1 METHPPKLQFFFKGF
16 PEDVRFRRHTVPESL
31 EYARGT
37 LYETWYRCIKI
48 SPYMAELIEQGT
60 WRSDSLFTTCDLFG
74 DLRNTTFDT
83 WWVDRGY
90 QLFVENAGLSRVFV
104 RNTDNDLVIY
114 PEAIT
119 MVVPITLSPATLR
132 KQFDNL
138 LRAHHPEYKNF
149 DRWQHSTARQPLQAS
164 RLTSASLNLYLSVF
178 EKWMPDTAVPLYQ
191 IGQDMG
197 LNPRYET
204 GPKDTPSDVREKRVQ
219 MSLTVSEYLGKAK
232 NLVAHASEGTF
243 PCIEDHPWVERTT
256 RESNWRHR
264 E

>member
-1 METHPPKLQFFFKGF
+1 MATHPPKLQFFFKGF

-48 SPYMAELIEQGT
+48 SPYISDLNQLGKL
-60 WRSDSLFTTCDLFG
+60 RSDSLFHTNELFG
-74 DLRNTTFDT
+74 DLQNTTFDT

-90 QLFVENAGLSRVFV
+90 VLFTENADLRRVFI
-104 RNTDNDLVIY
+104 RNTSHDL
-114 PEAIT
+114 AIFPDTLT
-119 MVVPITLSPATLR
+119 MVIPLTVSPATLK

-138 LRAHHPEYKNF
+138 LRAHHPEYQRF
-149 DRWQHSTARQPLQAS
+149 DRWQHSTARKPLLAS
-164 RLTSASLNLYLSVF
+164 RLTSVSLNIYISVY
-178 EKWMPDTAVPLYQ
+178 EKWLQDTTVPQYQ
-191 IGQDMG
+191 IGQEMG

-204 GPKDTPSDVREKRVQ
+204 SPRDTPNEVREKHLQ

-232 NLVAHASEGTF
+232 NLVAHASEGIF
-243 PCIEDHPWVERTT
+243 PCIDNHPWVERTT